1 MADKYGLLGYPL
13 GHSRSPEIHA
23 LLFEKSKKGSEYD
36 LYQAENLN
44 NIETLVG
51 GLSGFNV
58 TIPYKTE
65 IIKHINGLEGEAQLF
80 CSVNTVLRTGGR
92 LIGYNTDCEGFLFD
106 LARLGFPF
114 EGRICLIGC
123 GGAGRMIAFSAAK
136 AGCDLTISVRSPGK
150 AKLVKEEIEQK
161 IGISPIEIT
170 DTPAGHFDLLINC
183 TPVGMFPN
191 IDGCPAADKL
201 IENSRFVY
209 DLVYNP
215 TETVLVKKALAAG
228 KKAAAGLGMLVSQA
242 AAAQTIWTGYRFS
255 DTEISDV
262 LNKIS

>member
-23 LLFEKSKKGSEYD
+23 LLFEKSKKGSTYD
-36 LYQAENLN
+36 LYQAENLDGF
-44 NIETLVG
+44 ETLVG

-65 IIKHINGLEGEAQLF
+65 IIKHINGLSDEAELF
-80 CSVNTVLRTGGR
+80 SSVNTVTRKGGR

-106 LARLGFPF
+106 LTRLKMPF
-114 EGRICLIGC
+114 AGRVCLIGC

-136 AGCDLTISVRSPGK
+136 AGCDLTIATRSPGK
-150 AKLVKEEIEQK
+150 AKLVVREIEEK
-161 IGISPIEIT
+161 IGVSPIEIT
-170 DTPAGHFDLLINC
+170 DSPAGHFDLLINS

-191 IDGCPAADKL
+191 MSDCPADDKL

-215 TETVLVKKALAAG
+215 TDTVLVKKAREAG
-228 KKAAAGLGMLVSQA
+228 KIAASGLGMLVSQA

-255 DTEISDV
+255 ETEISDI

>member
-1 MADKYGLLGYPL
+1 MAEKYGLLGFPL

-23 LLFEKSKKGSEYD
+23 LLFELSKKGSQYD
-36 LYQAENLN
+36 LYQTENLDSLD
-44 NIETLVG
+44 TLAG

-65 IIKHINGLEGEAQLF
+65 IIKFIDEVRGEAEIF
-80 CSVNTVLRTGGR
+80 GSVNTVFRTGGR
-92 LIGYNTDCEGFLFD
+92 LIGFNTDCEGFLFD
-106 LARLGFPF
+106 LARLKMPF
-114 EGRICLIGC
+114 SGRVCLIGC

-136 AGCDLTISVRSPGK
+136 AGCDLTIAVRSPGK
-150 AKLVKEEIEQK
+150 AKLTVEEIEQK

-170 DTPAGHFDLLINC
+170 DSPAGHFDLLINS
-183 TPVGMFPN
+183 TPVGMFPET
-191 IDGCPAADKL
+191 DGCPASDKL

-215 TETVLVKKALAAG
+215 SETVLVKKARAAG
-228 KKAAAGLGMLVSQA
+228 KIAASGLGMLVSQA

-255 DTEISDV
+255 ETEVSDI